1 MGNQPGAMEDVEG
14 HMSADDAF
22 WSGKRV
28 LLTGHTGFKGSWL
41 ALWLQRAGAEVHG
54 LALEP
59 PTTPAL
65 FDVASVG
72 TGMVSAIGDIRDY
85 ATVRTAFEAAEPEI
99 VLHLAAQPLVRRSY
113 LEPLA
118 TYATNV
124 MGTAH
129 VLEAA
134 RHVGGVRAIVVVSS
148 DKCYENVG
156 RIEGYGEDAPM
167 GGHDPYSSSKG
178 CTELVAAAYRSS
190 FFAESGTAVATAR
203 AGNVIGGGD
212 WAEDRLIPDILRAI
226 EKGEAA
232 TIRNPQAVR
241 PWQHVLEPLSGY
253 LELAR
258 HLFGANGR
266 DFAEGW
272 NFGPNPGDACPVG
285 WIADH
290 VVTTW
295 GAGASWRVD
304 RGDHPHEANH
314 LALDISKAKTRLG
327 WAPRWSVASAL
338 DRTIDWHRAWSAGVD
353 MKALCLEQ
361 IREYGQASDPRHIA

>member
-1 MGNQPGAMEDVEG
+1 MNSDTE
-14 HMSADDAF
+14 F
-22 WSGKRV
+22 WAGKRV

-41 ALWLQRAGAEVHG
+41 ALCLQRAGAEVHG

-65 FDVASVG
+65 FDVAGVG
-72 TGMVSAIGDIRDY
+72 KGMDSRIGDIRDY
-85 ATVRTAFEAAEPEI
+85 GTVRKAFEAAKPEI

-134 RHVGGVRAIVVVSS
+134 RHVETVRAIVVISS

-156 RIEGYGEDAPM
+156 RIEGYDEDAPM

-178 CTELVAAAYRSS
+178 CTELVTSAYRKSFLAAA
-190 FFAESGTAVATAR
+190 GMAVATAR

-232 TIRNPQAVR
+232 HIRNPHAVR

-253 LELAR
+253 LELAQR
-258 HLFGANGR
+258 LFGAKGA
-266 DFAEGW
+266 DYAEGW
-272 NFGPNPGDACPVG
+272 NFGPNPEDARPVG

-290 VVTTW
+290 VVATW
-295 GAGASWRVD
+295 GEGASWRAD
-304 RGDHPHEANH
+304 RREQPHEANH
-314 LALDISKAKTRLG
+314 LALNISKAKTRLG
-327 WAPRWSVASAL
+327 WTPGWSVTAAL
-338 DRTIDWHRAWSAGVD
+338 DRTIEWHRAWSAGAD
-353 MKALCLEQ
+353 MRALCLEQ
-361 IREYGQASDPRHIA
+361 IREHGLIAVRSPN